1 VLYFESLV
9 DFDDILHGGGDA
21 EDDIG
26 SLLFNPIPSNIPRWR
41 TFKLMTWVPLFNR
54 LLNLDEISHGDDD
67 TEVDLDSLLLN
78 PVAYTIQNG
87 GRSNF
92 CGSCNRLVDLNE
104 ILYGGDDSEDDI
116 DFIVFNLVASTIQEL
131 RTFKLLWCVLF

>member
-1 VLYFESLV
+1 V
-9 DFDDILHGGGDA
+9 GA
-21 EDDIG
+21 
-26 SLLFNPIPSNIPRWR
+26 
-41 TFKLMTWVPLFNR
+41 TFNR
-54 LLNLDEISHGDDD
+54 LLDLDEISHGDDD

-104 ILYGGDDSEDDI
+104 ILYGGDDFEDDI